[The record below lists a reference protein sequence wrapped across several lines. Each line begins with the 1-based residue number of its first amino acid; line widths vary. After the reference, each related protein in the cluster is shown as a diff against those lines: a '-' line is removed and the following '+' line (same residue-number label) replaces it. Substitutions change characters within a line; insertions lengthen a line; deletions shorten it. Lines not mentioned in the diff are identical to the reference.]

1 MLNTR
6 NTLGTDSPVSM
17 RSIAFAFLLT
27 AAALA
32 LLATGSEAQEID
44 LAPFDLFGMV
54 VDANSGEALV
64 GAWVGYA
71 DSDRGSITDDSGR
84 FRFPAI
90 MPGRLALTVEQLG
103 YETLE
108 WVGAVSNTGELLRIE
123 LKPQPIVLEGL
134 KVMVDR
140 FETRRRAV
148 ATSVFAYDAPDLQVG
163 AAQTAM
169 EFVRNRT
176 NSSFLP
182 CRGAFGGTC
191 LWVRGEL
198 TQPTVYVDEMPIMGG
213 LEYLDTFAPYDL
225 YMIEI
230 YGRGQHIRAY
240 THHYME
246 RVAKLRLHPLPF
258 IL

>member
-6 NTLGTDSPVSM
+6 NTLGIDSPVSR

-27 AAALA
+27 VAALA
-32 LLATGSEAQEID
+32 LLASGSEAQEID
-44 LAPFDLFGMV
+44 RAPFDLFGVV
-54 VDANSGEALV
+54 VDATSGEALV

-71 DSDRGSITDDSGR
+71 DSDRGSITDDNGR

-90 MPGRLALTVEQLG
+90 MPGRLALTVEQIG
-103 YETLE
+103 YESLE
-108 WVGAVSNTGELLRIE
+108 WAGAVANTGEVLRIE
-123 LKPQPIVLEGL
+123 LQPQPIVLEGL
-134 KVMVDR
+134 RVMVDR
-140 FETRRRAV
+140 FETRRRSV
-148 ATSVFAYDAPDLQVG
+148 ATTVLAYDASDLQVG
-163 AAQTAM
+163 AAPTAM
-169 EFVRNRT
+169 EFVRNRV
-176 NSSFLP
+176 NSSFQP
-182 CRGAFGGTC
+182 CRGGFGGTC
-191 LWVRGEL
+191 LWIRGQL
-198 TQPTVYVDEMPIMGG
+198 TQPTVYVDEMPVMGG
-213 LEYLDTFAPYDL
+213 LDYLDTFAPWDL